1 MSAAELLASLL
12 AEDVDAARSRADRVF
27 DDVGTGRPVVLVGA
41 GNLGK
46 RAAAAMRAGGDIPT
60 VFADRDSR
68 RAGQLVDGV
77 PVMTLADA
85 TARHAD
91 AVFVVTIW
99 GAHSHHRIAATQR
112 ELADLGVTR
121 MAPCAHLFWKYRA
134 GLPHYLLD
142 LPHHVLEHSA
152 EVTRALAL
160 FGEETSRTEFVA
172 QVRARLTGEVH
183 NLGEPVALPQYLADD
198 LIAWRED
205 ESVVDGGA
213 FAGDTLTSWIAHR
226 GTVFSAWHA
235 FEPQPDN
242 AEVFARTVLS
252 LPQDIRDR
260 VTLYPVALGTQ
271 HGRTAFSAAGGADA
285 NASATGALTVDVAA
299 LDELR
304 LTPPPSFVK
313 LDIEGAEIDAL
324 AGMRETV
331 RRHRPVLAVCVYHRQ
346 DHMWRVPLA
355 IASVCDGYDF
365 FLRPHGA
372 EGWDLV
378 CYAVPVERR
387 VRTMPMSGVHAQ

>member
-12 AEDVDAARSRADRVF
+12 AEDTDAARSRANRAF
-27 DDVGTGRPVVLVGA
+27 DDVRDGRPVVLVGA

-46 RAAAAMRAGGDIPT
+46 HAAAAMRAEGEIPAA
-60 VFADRDSR
+60 FADRDSGR
-68 RAGQLVDGV
+68 VGRSIAGV
-77 PVMTLADA
+77 PVMTIADA

-99 GAHSHHRIAATQR
+99 GARSDHRIVATQR
-112 ELADLGVTR
+112 ELVTLGVTH

-134 GLPHYLLD
+134 GLPHYWLD
-142 LPHHVLEHSA
+142 LPQHVLEQRDD
-152 EVTRALAL
+152 VTRALAL
-160 FGEETSRTEFVA
+160 FKDETSRTEFVA
-172 QVRARLTGEVH
+172 QVRARVTGAIDV
-183 NLGEPVALPQYLADD
+183 LGEPVLHPQYFADD
-198 LIAWRED
+198 LIAWRND

-213 FAGDTLTSWIAHR
+213 FSGDTLTSWIAHR
-226 GTVFSAWHA
+226 GTAFSAWDA

-242 AEVFARTVLS
+242 ASAFTRTVAS
-252 LPQDIRDR
+252 LPENVRGR
-260 VTLYPVALGTQ
+260 VTLHPVALGARR
-271 HGRTAFSAAGGADA
+271 GRTAFSDRGGADA
-285 NASATGALTVDVAA
+285 TASVDGTLTVEVAA

-304 LTPPPSFVK
+304 LTPPPSVVK

-331 RRHRPVLAVCVYHRQ
+331 RRHRPALAVCAYHRQ
-346 DHMWRVPLA
+346 DHLWRVPLA
-355 IASVCDGYDF
+355 LASACEEYDF

-378 CYAVPVERR
+378 CYAVPRERR
-387 VRTMPMSGVHAQ
+387 A